1 MTNHLL
7 ARQAEYGESREALEK
22 SWQKWLHHDPFN
34 APVASRLADIYREH
48 MQRLDPTSDA
58 SALQQLERKR
68 RRTEDR
74 AGRYRMVLDPL

>member
-1 MTNHLL
+1 MANHLL
-7 ARQAEYGESREALEK
+7 ARQADYGESREALEK

-48 MQRLDPTSDA
+48 MHRLDPASDA
-58 SALQQLERKR
+58 SALQQLGRNL

-74 AGRYRMVLDPL
+74 AGRYRLDLDPV